1 MRITLASMIAAV
13 LASAP
18 VICAQTRT
26 PGTAQDPSGGSNSA
40 SSIEATRS
48 GAYYYFALGHLQED
62 QFELNNDPEMATQ
75 AIESYKKALELEPDS
90 AVILVRLA
98 EVNADSQHIRDAVMQ
113 AQQAL
118 EIDPNN
124 VDAHRIL
131 ARIYVRTLG
140 DVNAGQ
146 VQQENLT
153 KAVEQLQAI
162 LKIKPNDTYSALW
175 LARLYRFENQHAEAE
190 KVLRGVLQQE
200 PDNGPALEQLS
211 QILVDEGRSQ
221 EAISLLTRAAGDSA
235 SPDVYG
241 LLGDAYAQMKDYPHA
256 EEAYRQA
263 VGGDPD
269 DTGHRHGL
277 AEALMEQRKYADAL
291 EQFKKLTELEP
302 ESADNYLRMAE
313 LQRRLGQM
321 DQAQS
326 SITKAKQLAPDS
338 LEVLYNQALLY
349 EDQDRFGDA
358 IKLYSD
364 AIARIKSQGNAANPN
379 ALAALYEQLGDA
391 HMQAHN
397 YPGAIETYQDME
409 KLGPEAEGRARLLL
423 IEAFRSNHEID
434 QAIATAKQGLQEPPN
449 DPVLTRTLALLYGE
463 KADPSAGMKLLQGML
478 QGNNADQEVYISMAQ
493 VQESA
498 HQYGEAEQ
506 YAQKADELAQQPE
519 DKRTA
524 WFMLGSIY
532 ERQKKYELAEEQ
544 FRKVLDQDPN
554 NDQVLNYYGY
564 MLADRGV
571 RIDEATSL
579 IERAVKEEPNNG
591 AYLDSLGWAYYRQ
604 NKLPE
609 AEEYLRRAIVRE
621 GDDPTILSHLA
632 AVYLKMGQTERAADF
647 YEKSLTQWQKA
658 LPADFEPDKVSEVE
672 AQLRTLKR
680 RLAQKAAPD
689 TGKPQ

>member
-1 MRITLASMIAAV
+1 MKITLSSLILGI
-13 LASAP
+13 LASATL
-18 VICAQTRT
+18 VSAQTTT
-26 PGTAQDPSGGSNSA
+26 PGGSAGPSAGSNSA
-40 SSIEATRS
+40 SSTEATRS
-48 GAYYYFALGHLQED
+48 DAYYYFTLGHLQED
-62 QFELNNDPEMATQ
+62 QFELNNNPDMATQ

-98 EVNADSQHIRDAVMQ
+98 EVNADSQHIRDAVTQ

-118 EIDPNN
+118 KIDPDN

-190 KVLRGVLQQE
+190 QVLRGVLQQE

-221 EAISLLTRAAGDSA
+221 EAITLLTRAAGDSA

-256 EEAYRQA
+256 QEAYQQA
-263 VGGDPD
+263 VDGDPD

-277 AEALMEQRKYADAL
+277 AEALMEQRKYAEAL
-291 EQFKKLTELEP
+291 EQFKKLSELEP

-349 EDQDRFGDA
+349 EDQDRFGEA

-364 AIARIKSQGNAANPN
+364 AIARIKGQGNAANSN

-391 HMQAHN
+391 YMQGHN
-397 YPGAIETYQDME
+397 YPGAIETYQDMG
-409 KLGPEAEGRARLLL
+409 KLGPEAESRARLLL
-423 IEAFRSNHEID
+423 IEAYRSNHQID
-434 QAIATAKQGLQEPPN
+434 PAIAAAKQGLQESPN

-478 QGNNADQEVYISMAQ
+478 QGNNSDQEVYISMAQ

-498 HQYGEAEQ
+498 HQYGDAEQ
-506 YAQKADELAQQPE
+506 YAQKADELAQQAE
-519 DKRTA
+519 DKHTA

-632 AVYLKMGQTERAADF
+632 AVYLKLGQTERAADF
-647 YEKSLTQWQKA
+647 YEKSLAQWQQA
-658 LPADFEPDKVSEVE
+658 LPADYEPEKVNEVE
-672 AQLRTLKR
+672 AQLKTLKR

-689 TGKPQ
+689 GAKPQ

>member
-1 MRITLASMIAAV
+1 MKILLSSAVIAFVAGATAISAQTAAPTAGQ
-13 LASAP
+13 ASAGAAAS
-18 VICAQTRT
+18 VESTR
-26 PGTAQDPSGGSNSA
+26 AD
-40 SSIEATRS
+40 
-48 GAYYYFALGHLQED
+48 AYYYFTLGHLQEE
-62 QFELNNDPEMATQ
+62 QYELTNDPDMASQ

-98 EVNADSQHIRDAVMQ
+98 DVNADSQHIRDAVVQ

-118 EIDPNN
+118 KIDPNN

-146 VQQENLT
+146 VQQENLA
-153 KAVEQLQAI
+153 KAVEELQAI

-190 KVLRGVLQQE
+190 NVLRGVLKQE

-221 EAISLLTRAAGDSA
+221 EAITLLTRAAGDSG

-241 LLGDAYAQMKDYPHA
+241 LLGDAYSQSKDYPHA

-263 VGGDPD
+263 IEGDPD

-277 AEALMEQRKYADAL
+277 AEALLQQGKYTDAL
-291 EQFKKLTELEP
+291 EQFKKLSQLEP
-302 ESADNYLRMAE
+302 DSSENYLRMAQ
-313 LQRRLGQM
+313 LQRRLGQL
-321 DQAQS
+321 DQAQAS
-326 SITKAKQLAPDS
+326 LTKAKQLSPDS

-349 EDQDRFGDA
+349 EDQDRFNDA
-358 IKLYSD
+358 IKLFSD
-364 AIARIKSQGNAANPN
+364 AIAGVKSQGSAANPN
-379 ALAALYEQLGDA
+379 ALSILYEQLGDA
-391 HMQAHN
+391 YMQAHN
-397 YPGAIETYQDME
+397 YPAAIETYQDLG
-409 KLGPEAEGRARLLL
+409 KLGPDSESHARLLL
-423 IEAFRSNHEID
+423 IEAYRSSHDID
-434 QAIATAKQGLQEPPN
+434 RAIAEAKEGLANSPN

-463 KADPSAGMKLLQGML
+463 KSDTAQGMKLLQGML
-478 QGNNADQEVYISMAQ
+478 QGNNSDQEVYISMAE
-493 VQESA
+493 VQASG
-498 HQYGEAEQ
+498 HQYAEAEQ
-506 YAQKADELAQQPE
+506 YAQKAGQLAQEPD
-519 DKRTA
+519 DKQTA

-554 NDQVLNYYGY
+554 NAQVLNYYGY

-571 RIDEATSL
+571 RVDEATSL
-579 IERAVKEEPNNG
+579 IQRAVKEEPNNG
-591 AYLDSLGWAYYRQ
+591 AYLDSLGWAYYKQ

-621 GDDPTILSHLA
+621 GEDPTILSHLA
-632 AVYLKMGQTERAADF
+632 TVYLKMGQNERAADF
-647 YEKSLTQWQKA
+647 FEKSLAQWQKA
-658 LPADFEPDKVSEVE
+658 SPADYEPDKVNEVE

-680 RLAQKAAPD
+680 RLAEKASPD
-689 TGKPQ
+689 AAKPQ

>member
-1 MRITLASMIAAV
+1 MKLILSSAILAF
-13 LASAP
+13 LAGPAIVSAQTAQAGVAQAPPGAP
-18 VICAQTRT
+18 VA
-26 PGTAQDPSGGSNSA
+26 A
-40 SSIEATRS
+40 SSTEATRAD
-48 GAYYYFALGHLQED
+48 AYYFFTMGHLQED
-62 QFELNNDPEMATQ
+62 QYELNNDPDMATQ
-75 AIESYKKALELEPDS
+75 AIESYKKALELEPNS
-90 AVILVRLA
+90 AVIMVRLA
-98 EVNADSQHIRDAVMQ
+98 EVNADSQHIRDAVIQ
-113 AQQAL
+113 AEQAL
-118 EIDPNN
+118 KIDPNN

-146 VQQENLT
+146 VQQESLA

-190 KVLRGVLQQE
+190 GVLRGVLKQE

-221 EAISLLTRAAGDSA
+221 EAITLLTRAAGDTA

-241 LLGDAYAQMKDYPHA
+241 LLGDAYSQSKDYPHA
-256 EEAYRQA
+256 EAAYRQA
-263 VGGDPD
+263 VDGDPD
-269 DTGHRHGL
+269 DPGHRHGL
-277 AEALMEQRKYADAL
+277 AEALLQQDKYAESL
-291 EQFKKLTELEP
+291 EQFKKLSELEP
-302 ESADNYLRMAE
+302 DSSENYLRMAE
-313 LQRRLGQM
+313 LQRRLRQF
-321 DQAQS
+321 DQAQAS
-326 SITKAKQLAPDS
+326 LTKAKQLAPDS

-349 EDQDRFGDA
+349 EDEDRFSDA
-358 IKLYSD
+358 VKLFSD
-364 AIARIKSQGNAANPN
+364 AIAGVKSQGSTANPN
-379 ALAALYEQLGDA
+379 ALPILYEQLGQA
-391 HMQAHN
+391 YMMAHN
-397 YPGAIETYQDME
+397 YPAAIETYRDMG
-409 KLGPEAEGRARLLL
+409 KLGPEAESHARLLL
-423 IEAFRSNHEID
+423 IEAYRSGRDLD
-434 QAIATAKQGLQEPPN
+434 QAITEAKKGLEDSPN

-463 KADPSAGMKLLQGML
+463 KSDPAQGMKLLQGML
-478 QGNNADQEVYISMAQ
+478 QGNSSDQEVYINMAQ

-498 HQYGEAEQ
+498 RQYGEAEQ
-506 YAQKADELAQQPE
+506 YAQKADQLAQQPQ
-519 DKRTA
+519 DKHTA

-544 FRKVLDQDPN
+544 FRKVLEEDPN

-609 AEEYLRRAIVRE
+609 SEEYLRRAIVRE

-647 YEKSLTQWQKA
+647 YEKSLAQWQKA
-658 LPADFEPDKVSEVE
+658 SPADFEPDKVNDVE

-680 RLAQKAAPD
+680 RLAEKASPD
-689 TGKPQ
+689 AAKPQ

>member
-1 MRITLASMIAAV
+1 MKLILSSAILAS
-13 LASAP
+13 LAGAP
-18 VICAQTRT
+18 IVSAQTAPAGVAQT
-26 PGTAQDPSGGSNSA
+26 SPGAQGAAA
-40 SSIEATRS
+40 STEATRS
-48 GAYYYFALGHLQED
+48 DAYYYFTMGHLQED
-62 QFELNNDPEMATQ
+62 QYELNNDPDMATQ
-75 AIESYKKALELEPDS
+75 AIESYKKALELEPNS
-90 AVILVRLA
+90 AVIMVRLA
-98 EVNADSQHIRDAVMQ
+98 EVNADSQHIRDAVIQ
-113 AQQAL
+113 AEQAL
-118 EIDPNN
+118 KIDPNN

-146 VQQENLT
+146 VQQESLA
-153 KAVEQLQAI
+153 KAIEQLQAI

-190 KVLRGVLQQE
+190 SVLRGVLKQE

-221 EAISLLTRAAGDSA
+221 EAITLLTRAAGDTA

-241 LLGDAYAQMKDYPHA
+241 LLGDAYSQLKDYPRA

-263 VGGDPD
+263 VDGDPD
-269 DTGHRHGL
+269 DPGHRHGL
-277 AEALMEQRKYADAL
+277 AEALLQQDKYAESL
-291 EQFKKLTELEP
+291 EQFKKLSELEP
-302 ESADNYLRMAE
+302 DSSENYLRMAE
-313 LQRRLGQM
+313 LQRRLGQF
-321 DQAQS
+321 DQAQAS
-326 SITKAKQLAPDS
+326 LTKAKQLAPDS

-349 EDQDRFGDA
+349 EDEDRFSDA
-358 IKLYSD
+358 IKLFSD
-364 AIARIKSQGNAANPN
+364 AIAGVKSQGSTANPN
-379 ALAALYEQLGDA
+379 ALPILYEQLGQA
-391 HMQAHN
+391 YMMAHN
-397 YPGAIETYQDME
+397 YPAAIETYQDMG
-409 KLGPEAEGRARLLL
+409 KLGPEAESHARLLL
-423 IEAFRSNHEID
+423 IEAYRSGHDLD
-434 QAIATAKQGLQEPPN
+434 QAITEAKKGLEDSPN
-449 DPVLTRTLALLYGE
+449 DPLLTRTLALLYGE
-463 KADPSAGMKLLQGML
+463 KSDPAQGMKLLQGML
-478 QGNNADQEVYISMAQ
+478 QGNSSDQEVYINMAQ

-506 YAQKADELAQQPE
+506 YAEKADQLAQQPQ
-519 DKRTA
+519 DKHTA

-544 FRKVLDQDPN
+544 FRKVLEQDPN

-632 AVYLKMGQTERAADF
+632 AVYLKMGQTESAADF
-647 YEKSLTQWQKA
+647 YEKSLAQWQKA
-658 LPADFEPDKVSEVE
+658 SPADYEPDKVSDVE

-680 RLAQKAAPD
+680 RLAQKASPD
-689 TGKPQ
+689 AAKPQ